1 MFLEGSET
9 FISAILA
16 SRMKIR
22 ALNYGADPE
31 ILTSGL
37 HYPYFHN
44 FLIFQKIFFGGIE
57 PKYFSNWSNV
67 KNFQDLNVLE
77 RVLIAVK
84 ILSKNIENQ
93 KSYSRFCN
101 RGGRLTPPPRFRW
114 TEGWYFKGQN
124 QTVHGILQNS
134 TFLQIFLDFG
144 LLRAREECGI
154 NIW

>member
-37 HYPYFHN
+37 HYPYFDH
-44 FLIFQKIFFGGIE
+44 FLIFQKIFFWGIE
-57 PKYFSNWSNV
+57 PKYFSNWMILH
-67 KNFQDLNVLE
+67 FFPDLNVLE

-84 ILSKNIENQ
+84 FLSKNIEKQ
-93 KSYSRFCN
+93 KSYLRFSKI
-101 RGGRLTPPPRFRW
+101 RVTAAAVALT
-114 TEGWYFKGQN
+114 
-124 QTVHGILQNS
+124 S
-134 TFLQIFLDFG
+134 DG
-144 LLRAREECGI
+144 L
-154 NIW
+154 